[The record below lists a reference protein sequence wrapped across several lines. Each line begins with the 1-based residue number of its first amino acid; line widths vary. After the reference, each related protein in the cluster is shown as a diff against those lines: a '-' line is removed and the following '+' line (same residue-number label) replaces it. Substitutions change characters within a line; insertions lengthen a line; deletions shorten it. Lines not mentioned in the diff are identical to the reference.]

1 MTSIKSRKTIGSI
14 IFFFS
19 LFFSFSVFGQNNILT
34 INSFEE
40 IDREPH
46 DEVYRI
52 VKFSVLPNEQEKNEL
67 SRQGIQLLD
76 YVGHSS
82 YLALIKKGINL
93 RSNLPGLEK
102 ISKIGFKNKCSQQIF
117 QGETCSMSNGS
128 KAILL
133 IQHMPMIPRDK
144 VLALVSSFGMNNL
157 KYAEDYR
164 LLYVECEIA
173 KIQDLI
179 NQYWIQYVSCAPE
192 PGEPEDREG
201 KTLHRVNQIT
211 SNTKENI
218 FLDGSGV
225 KVCVRDDGFVGPHV
239 DFKGRINNQVYGS
252 NGTHGDMVSGI
263 ICGAGNIDPVISGMA
278 TAAELFVINYQDDFL
293 DATLDLHQQNGV
305 VITNSSYSNGCNLGY
320 TAITQ
325 IVDKQIYENPSLLH
339 VFSAGNS
346 NNLNCGYGAGNQWG
360 NITGGHKIGKNVI
373 TAANVQI
380 NGLIDPSSSRGP
392 TKDGR
397 LKPDVA
403 SRGNGQLSTQ
413 DGNIYQVGGGTSAA
427 APGIAG
433 TAVLL
438 YQAYKNFNG
447 GINPPSALIK
457 SVLMNTAS
465 DIGTPGP
472 DYIFGFGVIDAYS
485 AYKCLEKKNYQNLEI
500 NQSELKEIIVDIPE
514 GIAQA
519 NFMIYWA
526 EKEASLIAE
535 RVLINDMDMEVINPS
550 GTTILPWVL
559 DPTPDPAILAA
570 GARPGIDSL
579 NNVEQVT
586 IPFPAP
592 GKYIIRIKGKF
603 LPDNKVPFILLSHY
617 DEKVLRLTSPIG
629 GEKYNS
635 LEVTQI
641 HYKSLSSDSVFIRFS
656 PNGGRTWTNV
666 RGVPGTSRLVSW
678 TVPNNIISD
687 SCVIEIKQG
696 SLVETSNFFTI
707 SSTLTGLRILKYC
720 PNEVT
725 IGWNASVKDSF
736 QIYTLQG
743 NYMQAH
749 SIVYSNQA
757 TIPIDNP
764 KNDWW
769 FSVAGFQKGVLGRRL
784 KAIGLP
790 DTLINCPIKN
800 DLSLKTRNN
809 WLSRD
814 FVSCGN
820 DTYVR
825 PEVIVHNRNSNL
837 AQGFSIQYFDGINKV
852 TETYNTPLKY
862 KDSVIIELK
871 QGLRLDFEGVQSIP
885 VWVSLNTDEN
895 VFNDTSFIKIENQ
908 KVADE
913 QGVYPMLEGFE
924 GSAVPANWKLTN
936 PIPVSNWI
944 QQNQIDKNGQL
955 SKMLGFTSS
964 AYSYS
969 SYPIDLYST
978 TIDLSKSVE
987 PFLYFDYAYHKDTR
1001 FTSYPDSFYVDVI
1014 TVCEGVNKTRRIFM
1028 NGSTDLYTVDTSSDL
1043 RWVPLTGTNWK
1054 NKAFDLS
1061 EFKGKKIVIQLG
1073 LLRGVN
1079 GHFFLDNVHVKERL
1093 SETPSLQLTIDPD
1106 EICIT
1111 KTVKFSTSA
1120 LVGSGISYKW
1130 DFGNLSL
1137 PRTATGVGPHNVRFS
1152 SSGQRNIS
1160 LRVQGTD
1167 FDVVKTSSV
1176 YVYNQP
1182 GPSFD
1187 FNIGPNRTVSFE
1199 DKSSHSK
1206 DLLWDF
1212 GDGQT
1217 STEINPVHQ
1226 YDSGKI
1232 YNVKLTVSN
1241 ICGTNANSREVD
1253 LLNTSTENIIEDQFL
1268 LFPNPVTHLLHVK
1281 SNLAFT
1287 AWRII
1292 DLHGKIQSESVLRL
1306 AEKSIDIQ
1314 TDALASGVYLIELNF
1329 ASGKGRKKFVKM

>member
-1 MTSIKSRKTIGSI
+1 MKCITSKKTIGKVALLSL
-14 IFFFS
+14 IFFS
-19 LFFSFSVFGQNNILT
+19 ISMYGLLAQLNRNPY
-34 INSFEE
+34 EE
-40 IDREPH
+40 NANEPN
-46 DEVYRI
+46 DEAYRI
-52 VKFSVLPNEQEKNEL
+52 IKFSVLPGVEEKTGLALE
-67 SRQGIQLLD
+67 GIQLLEF
-76 YVGHSS
+76 VGQSS
-82 YLALIKKGINL
+82 YLAKIKKGISF
-93 RSNLPGLEK
+93 RSNLPGVK
-102 ISKIGFKNKCSQQIF
+102 SISRIDLRNKCTKEIF
-117 QGETCSMSNGS
+117 NGEICSESKGS
-128 KAILL
+128 KSVLL
-133 IQHMPMIPRDK
+133 IQHMPLIQEDNI
-144 VLALVSSFGMNNL
+144 LSLVSGYGLNIL
-157 KYAEDYR
+157 KYAKPYR
-164 LLYVECEIA
+164 MLYVECETS
-173 KIQDLI
+173 KIRDLI

-263 ICGAGNIDPVISGMA
+263 VCGAGNIDPVISGMA

-346 NNLNCGYGAGNQWG
+346 NNQNCGYGAGNQWG
-360 NITGGHKIGKNVI
+360 NITGGHKIGKNVL

-427 APGIAG
+427 SPGVAG
-433 TAVLL
+433 TAALL
-438 YQAYKNFNG
+438 YQAYKNFNK

-457 SVLMNTAS
+457 ATLMNTAT

-472 DYIFGFGVIDAYS
+472 DYVFGFGVIDAYS
-485 AYKCLEKKNYQNLEI
+485 AYKCLENKNYQNLEI
-500 NQSELKEIIVDIPE
+500 NQSELKEIIVDIPN
-514 GIAQA
+514 GVAQA

-526 EKEASLIAE
+526 EKEASLLAD
-535 RVLINDMDMEVINPS
+535 RVLINDIDMELVNPS
-550 GTTILPWVL
+550 GTIVLPWVL
-559 DPTPDPAILAA
+559 DPSPNPATLAA
-570 GARPGIDSL
+570 GAGPGIDSL
-579 NNVEQVT
+579 NNFEQIT
-586 IPFPAP
+586 IPYPVA
-592 GKYIIRIKGKF
+592 GKYTIRIKGKF
-603 LPDNKVPFILLSHY
+603 LPDNKVPFILLSHF

-641 HYKSLSSDSVFIRFS
+641 HYKSLSSDSIFIRFS
-656 PNGGRTWTNV
+656 PNGGRTWNNV
-666 RGVPGTSRLVSW
+666 RGVPGNSRLVSW

-687 SCVIEIKQG
+687 SCLIEIKQG
-696 SLVETSNFFTI
+696 TVVETSEFFTI

-725 IGWNASVKDSF
+725 LSWNASVKDSF

-743 NYMQAH
+743 NYMQPH

-757 TIPIDNP
+757 TISIDHP

-790 DTLINCPIKN
+790 DTLVGCLIKN

-809 WLSRD
+809 WLSRN
-814 FVSCGN
+814 FVSCGT

-825 PEVIVHNRNSNL
+825 PEVIVHNRNANL
-837 AQGFSIQYFDGINKV
+837 VSGFSIQYFDGVNKV
-852 TETYNTPLKY
+852 TENFNTPLKY

-871 QGLRLDFEGVQSIP
+871 QGLRLDFEGVKSIP

-908 KVADE
+908 KVEDE

-924 GSAVPANWKLTN
+924 GSSVPANWKLAN

-944 QQNQIDKNGQL
+944 QQNQIGKNNQI

-969 SYPIDLYST
+969 SYPIDLFST
-978 TIDLSKSVE
+978 TIDLSKSTE
-987 PFLYFDYAYHKDTR
+987 PFLYFDFAYHKDTR

-1014 TVCEGVNKTRRIFM
+1014 TVCEGINKTSRIFF
-1028 NGSTDLYTVDTSSDL
+1028 GGASDLYTVDTSSDL
-1043 RWVPLTGTNWK
+1043 RWVPLSGSNWDS
-1054 NKAFDLS
+1054 KAFDLAD
-1061 EFKGKKIVIQLG
+1061 FKGKKIVIQLG

-1093 SETPSLQLTIDPD
+1093 AETPVIQLSIDPE
-1106 EICIT
+1106 EICIS

-1120 LVGSGISYKW
+1120 LVGSGITYRW

-1152 SSGQRNIS
+1152 SSGIRNVN
-1160 LRVQGTD
+1160 LRVMGTD
-1167 FDVVKTSSV
+1167 FDVSKTTSV
-1176 YVYNQP
+1176 YIYNQP

-1187 FNIGPNRTVSFE
+1187 YYIGPNKTVSFE
-1199 DKSSHSK
+1199 DKSSHTK

-1232 YNVKLTVSN
+1232 YTVKLTVSN
-1241 ICGTNANSREVD
+1241 ICGSNNNTREVD
-1253 LLNTSTENIIEDQFL
+1253 LLNTSSVNITKDQFL
-1268 LFPNPVTHLLHVK
+1268 IYPNPVSQLLHIK
-1281 SNLAFT
+1281 SDAAFSE
-1287 AWRII
+1287 WKIM
-1292 DLHGKIQSESVLRL
+1292 DLNGKILSKSGERFFDDS
-1306 AEKSIDIQ
+1306 AEIQ
-1314 TDALASGVYLIELNF
+1314 TYDLQSGIYLIELNF
-1329 ASGKGRKKFVKM
+1329 PTGKGRMKFVKM